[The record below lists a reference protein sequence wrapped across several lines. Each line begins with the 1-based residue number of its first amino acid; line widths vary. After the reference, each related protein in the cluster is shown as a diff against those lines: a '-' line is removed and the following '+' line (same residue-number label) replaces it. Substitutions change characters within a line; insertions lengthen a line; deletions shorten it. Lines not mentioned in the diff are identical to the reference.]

1 MNSAKG
7 YYWETYLKEDL
18 VSRVIG
24 ALIGVKSNRTI
35 VTLLI
40 TLLTKSLNPKPLWN
54 PYRSP
59 IEPLKEPF

>member
-24 ALIGVKSNRTI
+24 ALIGVKS
-35 VTLLI
+35 
-40 TLLTKSLNPKPLWN
+40 K
-54 PYRSP
+54 
-59 IEPLKEPF
+59 